1 MGGVSSVSQFNP
13 DTMAFP
19 LLLTYQLVAQT
30 ITSSLT
36 EDYNLELQ
44 YRKPFLDVWR
54 EEKNDP
60 EFGPLSE
67 RMRVRDVETGK
78 ILISDEEVE
87 AACK

>member
-1 MGGVSSVSQFNP
+1 MELFDSSF
-13 DTMAFP
+13 
-19 LLLTYQLVAQT
+19 LLTNSAAQRR
-30 ITSSLT
+30 LT

-67 RMRVRDVETGK
+67 RMRVRDQDTGK

-87 AACK
+87 AACKY